1 MERAFSADL
10 PSRIRFRHLSCFVAI
25 AQERNLR
32 RAAELQDEAKSDAH
46 VDVPSEDGAPETPL
60 PDFNT

>member
-1 MERAFSADL
+1 MTKPDHAENTGD
-10 PSRIRFRHLSCFVAI
+10 
-25 AQERNLR
+25 NLR